1 MADVY
6 LVYQQMVILN
16 ITNFSCI
23 SVIPKKPPKI
33 SGIPKSHYFELGEW
47 VNLNC
52 SSSPSKPPA
61 RLTWFV
67 NGKVV
72 SCSSIKASTILTIRR
87 CFGSL
92 RLVVKYKNTKGQS
105 GKIQY

>member
-16 ITNFSCI
+16 ITNFVRI

-33 SGIPKSHYFELGEW
+33 SGILKSHYFELGEW

-72 SCSSIKASTILTIRR
+72 SCPSIKASTIPTI
-87 CFGSL
+87 
-92 RLVVKYKNTKGQS
+92 K
-105 GKIQY
+105 

>member
-1 MADVY
+1 MSDVY

-16 ITNFSCI
+16 ITHF

-72 SCSSIKASTILTIRR
+72 SCSSIKASTIPAIRR

-92 RLVVKYKNTKGQS
+92 DISTLYTKGQS

>member
-16 ITNFSCI
+16 ITHFFRI

-72 SCSSIKASTILTIRR
+72 SCSSIKASTIPAIRR

-92 RLVVKYKNTKGQS
+92 NISTLYTKGQS

>member
-16 ITNFSCI
+16 ITHF

-72 SCSSIKASTILTIRR
+72 SCPSIKASTIPAIRR
-87 CFGSL
+87 CFGFL
-92 RLVVKYKNTKGQS
+92 RRNYNPQKVKVVKYS
-105 GKIQY
+105 IEHF